1 VNGIQDPKSF
11 VARVSARP
19 RRAATT
25 PDEGNPEQRR
35 KARRKAMKLIPWHNR
50 SDLTTI
56 RNEFDNLWSRFL
68 DNDIDSNLPPVF
80 GRGTFPPVNVA
91 ETEKSW
97 SVSVELPG
105 LSEKDIQVQILGQQL
120 LISGERKWDEEKK
133 GKEFHRVESQY
144 GAFQRSIQLPENTR
158 LEPDGVVAI
167 YKKGI
172 LEITLPKV
180 EPTPAAK
187 IPVKAS

>member
-1 VNGIQDPKSF
+1 
-11 VARVSARP
+11 
-19 RRAATT
+19 
-25 PDEGNPEQRR
+25 
-35 KARRKAMKLIPWHNR
+35 MKLIPWHNR
-50 SDLTTI
+50 SDLTTM
-56 RNEFDNLWSRFL
+56 RNEFDSLWSRFL
-68 DNDIDSNLPPVF
+68 DNDINTNLPATF
-80 GRGTFPPVNVA
+80 ARGTFPPVNVA
-91 ETEKSW
+91 ETEKNW

-120 LISGERKWDEEKK
+120 LISGERKWEEEKK
-133 GKEFHRVESQY
+133 GKEYHRVESQY

-158 LEPDGVVAI
+158 LEPDGVVAT

-187 IPVKAS
+187 IPIKAS